1 MKKIILILLLLTLTG
16 CKDYTEIND
25 LAIVSGIIID
35 YIDNKYEITSE
46 LIINDK
52 ESELQILTT
61 TSTSI
66 DEAIKEMSKLTNKK
80 VFIPHLK
87 VLIITDNILKSDID
101 YYDYFLRNSK
111 SSMNFFVYYI
121 DSNIKDKIFRIN
133 DKNDKNALHIEKM
146 LEFNKQIFSSS
157 TPLSFIDL
165 VYKKLEPGIDIIY
178 PRIEIV
184 NNNEKDILY
193 LSNQIS
199 YQNNK
204 IIEFTENESITY
216 NILTNTIDKSS
227 ITVKCDNETFTMQIQ
242 DIKTKYKWK
251 NNIFNINTNLNAK
264 ITDYECKYDLNNI
277 NSLKKLEKLSKDYI
291 NDEIN
296 NLVNK
301 TKKDNNDILG
311 IENYIYKH
319 DKNYNKK
326 TFNLNNIKNKNDIT
340 FNIISTGEIR
350 K

>member
-35 YIDNKYEITSE
+35 YVDNKYEITSE

-61 TSTSI
+61 KSTSI

-111 SSMNFFVYYI
+111 SSMNFFVYYTN
-121 DSNIKDKIFRIN
+121 SNIKDKIFRIN
-133 DKNDKNALHIEKM
+133 DKTALHIEKM

-165 VYKKLEPGIDIIY
+165 VYKKLEPGVDIIY

-251 NNIFNINTNLNAK
+251 NNIFNINTNLDAK
-264 ITDYECKYDLNNI
+264 ITDYECKYDLNDI
-277 NSLKKLEKLSKDYI
+277 NSLKKLEKLSKDYM

-326 TFNLNNIKNKNDIT
+326 TFNLNNIENKNDIT
-340 FNIISTGEIR
+340 VNIISTGEIR

>member
-165 VYKKLEPGIDIIY
+165 VYKKLETGIDIIY

-291 NDEIN
+291 NTEIN

>member
-35 YIDNKYEITSE
+35 YVDNKYEITSE

-61 TSTSI
+61 KSTSI

-87 VLIITDNILKSDID
+87 VLIITDNILKSNID

-121 DSNIKDKIFRIN
+121 NSNIKDKIFRIN
-133 DKNDKNALHIEKM
+133 DKTALHIEKM

-227 ITVKCDNETFTMQIQ
+227 ITVKCDNEKFTMQIQ
-242 DIKTKYKWK
+242 DIKTKY
-251 NNIFNINTNLNAK
+251 NIFNINTNLNAK
-264 ITDYECKYDLNNI
+264 ITDYECKYDLSDI
-277 NSLKKLEKLSKDYI
+277 NSLKKLEKLSKDYM

-296 NLVNK
+296 NLINK
-301 TKKDNNDILG
+301 TKKYNNDILG

-340 FNIISTGEIR
+340 VNIISTGEIR

>member
-35 YIDNKYEITSE
+35 YVDNKYEITSE

-61 TSTSI
+61 KSTSI

-87 VLIITDNILKSDID
+87 ILIITDNILKSDID

-121 DSNIKDKIFRIN
+121 NSNIKDKIFRIN
-133 DKNDKNALHIEKM
+133 DKTALHIEKM

-216 NILTNTIDKSS
+216 NILTNTIDKS
-227 ITVKCDNETFTMQIQ
+227 
-242 DIKTKYKWK
+242 
-251 NNIFNINTNLNAK
+251 
-264 ITDYECKYDLNNI
+264 
-277 NSLKKLEKLSKDYI
+277 
-291 NDEIN
+291 
-296 NLVNK
+296 
-301 TKKDNNDILG
+301 
-311 IENYIYKH
+311 
-319 DKNYNKK
+319 
-326 TFNLNNIKNKNDIT
+326 
-340 FNIISTGEIR
+340 
-350 K
+350 

>member
-35 YIDNKYEITSE
+35 YVDNKYEITSE

-61 TSTSI
+61 KSTSI

-111 SSMNFFVYYI
+111 SSMNFFVYYTN
-121 DSNIKDKIFRIN
+121 SNIKDKIFRIN
-133 DKNDKNALHIEKM
+133 DKTALHIEKM

-165 VYKKLEPGIDIIY
+165 VYKKLEPGVDIIY

-251 NNIFNINTNLNAK
+251 NNIFNINTNLDAK
-264 ITDYECKYDLNNI
+264 ITDYECKYDLNDI
-277 NSLKKLEKLSKDYI
+277 NSLKKLEKLSKDYM

-340 FNIISTGEIR
+340 VNIISTGEIR

>member
-35 YIDNKYEITSE
+35 YVDNKYEITSE

-61 TSTSI
+61 KSTSI

-111 SSMNFFVYYI
+111 SSMNFFVYYTN
-121 DSNIKDKIFRIN
+121 SNIKDKIFRIN
-133 DKNDKNALHIEKM
+133 DKTALHIEKM

-165 VYKKLEPGIDIIY
+165 VYKKLEPGVDIIY

-264 ITDYECKYDLNNI
+264 ITDYECKYDLNDI
-277 NSLKKLEKLSKDYI
+277 NSLKKLEKLSKDYM

-340 FNIISTGEIR
+340 VNIISTGEIR

>member
-277 NSLKKLEKLSKDYI
+277 NSLKELEKLSKDYI
-291 NDEIN
+291 NTEIN

-319 DKNYNKK
+319 DKKYNKK

>member
-35 YIDNKYEITSE
+35 YVDNKYEITSE

-61 TSTSI
+61 KSTSI

-87 VLIITDNILKSDID
+87 VLIITDNILKSNID

-121 DSNIKDKIFRIN
+121 NSNIKDKIFRIN
-133 DKNDKNALHIEKM
+133 DKTALHIEKM

-227 ITVKCDNETFTMQIQ
+227 ITVKCDNEKFTMQIQ

-264 ITDYECKYDLNNI
+264 ITDYECKYDLSDI
-277 NSLKKLEKLSKDYI
+277 NSLKKLEKLSKDYM

-301 TKKDNNDILG
+301 TKKYNNDILG

-340 FNIISTGEIR
+340 VNIISTGEIR

>member
-52 ESELQILTT
+52 ESEVQILSTS
-61 TSTSI
+61 STSI
-66 DEAIKEMSKLTNKK
+66 DETIKEMSKLTNKK
-80 VFIPHLK
+80 IFIPHLK
-87 VLIITDNILKSDID
+87 VLIITDNILKSNID

-111 SSMNFFVYYI
+111 SSMNFYVYYI
-121 DSNIKDKIFRIN
+121 DSNIKDKIFKIN
-133 DKNDKNALHIEKM
+133 DKNNKNALHIEKM

-157 TPLSFIDL
+157 TPLTFIDL
-165 VYKKLEPGIDIIY
+165 VYKKLELGIDIIY

-204 IIEFTENESITY
+204 IIEYTENESITY
-216 NILTNTIDKSS
+216 NMLTNTIDKSS
-227 ITVKCDNETFTMQIQ
+227 ITIKCDNETFTMQIQ

-251 NNIFNINTNLNAK
+251 NNIFNINTNLNTK
-264 ITDYECKYDLNNI
+264 ITDYECKYDLNDI
-277 NSLKKLEKLSKDYI
+277 DSLKKLEKLSKDYI
-291 NDEIN
+291 NNEIN

-301 TKKDNNDILG
+301 IKKDNNDILG

-319 DKNYNKK
+319 DKNYNNK
-326 TFNLNNIKNKNDIT
+326 TFNLNNIKNKNNIT
-340 FNIISTGEIR
+340 VNIISTGEI
-350 K
+350 KK

>member
-35 YIDNKYEITSE
+35 YVDNKYEITSE

-61 TSTSI
+61 KSTSI

-111 SSMNFFVYYI
+111 SSMNFFIYYI

-251 NNIFNINTNLNAK
+251 NNIFNINTSLDAK
-264 ITDYECKYDLNNI
+264 ITDYECKYDLNDI
-277 NSLKKLEKLSKDYI
+277 NSLKKLEKLSKDYM

-326 TFNLNNIKNKNDIT
+326 KFNLNNIKNKNDIT

>member
-35 YIDNKYEITSE
+35 YVDNKYEITSE

-111 SSMNFFVYYI
+111 SSMNFFVYYTN
-121 DSNIKDKIFRIN
+121 SNIKDKIFRIN
-133 DKNDKNALHIEKM
+133 DKTALHIEKM

-165 VYKKLEPGIDIIY
+165 VYKKLEPGVDIIY

-251 NNIFNINTNLNAK
+251 NNIFNINTNLDAK
-264 ITDYECKYDLNNI
+264 ITDYECKYDLNDI
-277 NSLKKLEKLSKDYI
+277 NSLKKLEKLSKDYM

-326 TFNLNNIKNKNDIT
+326 TFNLNNIENKNDIT
-340 FNIISTGEIR
+340 VNIISTGEIR

>member
-46 LIINDK
+46 LIINNK

-165 VYKKLEPGIDIIY
+165 VYKKLETGIDIIY

-291 NDEIN
+291 NTEIN

>member
-35 YIDNKYEITSE
+35 YVDNKYEITSE

-61 TSTSI
+61 KSTSI

-111 SSMNFFVYYI
+111 SSMNFFVYYTN
-121 DSNIKDKIFRIN
+121 SNIKDKIFRIN
-133 DKNDKNALHIEKM
+133 DKTALHIEKM

-165 VYKKLEPGIDIIY
+165 VYKKLEPGVDIIY

-264 ITDYECKYDLNNI
+264 ITDYECKYDLNDI
-277 NSLKKLEKLSKDYI
+277 NSLKKLEKLSKDYM

-326 TFNLNNIKNKNDIT
+326 TFNLNNIENKNDIT
-340 FNIISTGEIR
+340 VNIISTGEIR

>member
-35 YIDNKYEITSE
+35 YVDNKYEITSE

-61 TSTSI
+61 KSTSI

-111 SSMNFFVYYI
+111 SSMNFFVYYTN
-121 DSNIKDKIFRIN
+121 SNIKDKIFRIN
-133 DKNDKNALHIEKM
+133 DKTALHIEKM

-165 VYKKLEPGIDIIY
+165 VYKKLEPGVDIIY

-251 NNIFNINTNLNAK
+251 NNIFNINTNLDAK
-264 ITDYECKYDLNNI
+264 ITDYECKYDLSDI
-277 NSLKKLEKLSKDYI
+277 NSLKKLEKLSKDYM

-326 TFNLNNIKNKNDIT
+326 TFNLNNIENKNDIT
-340 FNIISTGEIR
+340 VNIISTGEIR

>member
-35 YIDNKYEITSE
+35 YVDNKYEITSE

-61 TSTSI
+61 KSTSI

-133 DKNDKNALHIEKM
+133 DKTALHIEKM

-165 VYKKLEPGIDIIY
+165 VYKKLEPGVDIIY

-264 ITDYECKYDLNNI
+264 ITDYECKYNLNDI
-277 NSLKKLEKLSKDYI
+277 NSLKKLEKLSKDYM

-326 TFNLNNIKNKNDIT
+326 TFNLNNIENKNDIT
-340 FNIISTGEIR
+340 VNIISTGEIR

>member
-35 YIDNKYEITSE
+35 YVDNKYEITSE

-111 SSMNFFVYYI
+111 SSMNFFVYYT

-133 DKNDKNALHIEKM
+133 DKTALHIEKM

-165 VYKKLEPGIDIIY
+165 VYKKLEPGVDIIY

-264 ITDYECKYDLNNI
+264 ITDYECKYDLNDI
-277 NSLKKLEKLSKDYI
+277 NSLKKLEKLSKDYM

-326 TFNLNNIKNKNDIT
+326 TFNLNNIENKNDIT
-340 FNIISTGEIR
+340 VNIISTGEIR

>member
-35 YIDNKYEITSE
+35 YVDNKYEITSE

-111 SSMNFFVYYI
+111 SSMNFFVYYTN
-121 DSNIKDKIFRIN
+121 SNIKDKIFRIN
-133 DKNDKNALHIEKM
+133 DKTALHIEKM

-165 VYKKLEPGIDIIY
+165 VYKKLEPGVDIIY

-264 ITDYECKYDLNNI
+264 ITDYECKYDLNDI
-277 NSLKKLEKLSKDYI
+277 NSLKKLEKLSKDYM

-326 TFNLNNIKNKNDIT
+326 TFNLNNIENKNDIT
-340 FNIISTGEIR
+340 VNIISTGEIR